1 MGADDLLALPS
12 VPETV
17 VLSACAVGDVDAN
30 AAGGGLNLAS
40 VLLLRGAQ
48 RVVAPTVPVSD
59 RGAAAYSRALYQGLP
74 EARGEQLPRAH
85 AAGLAAAREVTTDAG
100 APDPAWTAF
109 RLWTR

>member
-1 MGADDLLALPS
+1 VAA
-12 VPETV
+12 TV

-59 RGAAAYSRALYQGLP
+59 AGAATYSRALYRALP
-74 EARGEQLPRAH
+74 GPGGEHLPRAH
-85 AAGLAAAREVTTDAG
+85 AAGLAAARAVTTDAG